1 MYWFYAFQELFSV
14 FPHVVK
20 YFQCFLQ
27 RQILEKYVGH
37 LFSANNVSRIP
48 KQILG
53 AAKLCQVPDNF
64 WHFGDKKLPLFSHLE
79 LYWGSSKLFQVPD
92 NFWHIRDKKVP
103 FTPIDTPSLWSTLLW
118 LICSRTQ
125 NINYLLTYLYFQK
138 M

>member
-1 MYWFYAFQELFSV
+1 MYWFYAFQELFLV
-14 FPHVVK
+14 FPHVVI

-92 NFWHIRDKKVP
+92 NFWHIGDKEVSIFFIWCYIEAAQNYFRYQTIFGTLGTKK
-103 FTPIDTPSLWSTLLW
+103 FPS
-118 LICSRTQ
+118 RR
-125 NINYLLTYLYFQK
+125 
-138 M
+138 

>member
-64 WHFGDKKLPLFSHLE
+64 WHFGDKKLPLFFSFRAILRQHKIISGIRQFLAHWGQRNSHIFFFHLV
-79 LYWGSSKLFQVPD
+79 LYWGSTKLSQVPD
-92 NFWHIRDKKVP
+92 NFLTKK
-103 FTPIDTPSLWSTLLW
+103 FPSHW
-118 LICSRTQ
+118 
-125 NINYLLTYLYFQK
+125 
-138 M
+138 